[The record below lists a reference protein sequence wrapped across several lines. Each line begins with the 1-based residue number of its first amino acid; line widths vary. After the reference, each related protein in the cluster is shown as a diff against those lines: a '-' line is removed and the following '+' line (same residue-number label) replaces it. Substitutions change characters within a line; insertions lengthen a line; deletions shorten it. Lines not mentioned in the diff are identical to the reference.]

1 MKASIILTATSCHLW
16 CTAIIGWV
24 ITSYCRAL
32 GISAVP
38 SIIFSCIMISLLLLF
53 LLVCFFTSEF
63 FKDFIK
69 SVIDKIRSRF
79 FPTEFEKLVTGV
91 ADDIEVSD
99 AISSELVKRKGGIA
113 ERITY
118 LEPEIGKYVYCD
130 NSNKEKDM
138 EKNLQSEQGK
148 DVIENMIEKLNETIK
163 LSKTCVKTI
172 THFGN
177 LNMVR
182 IKLEQGF
189 SVCISTEG
197 KSPLAVLYETL
208 YEVNQFIRRS
218 LEEIGWND
226 SFGPS
231 GMFNRER
238 LSK

>member
-1 MKASIILTATSCHLW
+1 
-16 CTAIIGWV
+16 
-24 ITSYCRAL
+24 
-32 GISAVP
+32 
-38 SIIFSCIMISLLLLF
+38 
-53 LLVCFFTSEF
+53 
-63 FKDFIK
+63 
-69 SVIDKIRSRF
+69 
-79 FPTEFEKLVTGV
+79 
-91 ADDIEVSD
+91 
-99 AISSELVKRKGGIA
+99 
-113 ERITY
+113 
-118 LEPEIGKYVYCD
+118 
-130 NSNKEKDM
+130 M
-138 EKNLQSEQGK
+138 EKNLQSKQDK
-148 DVIENMIEKLNETIK
+148 DAIESMIEKLNETIK
-163 LSKTCVKTI
+163 LAKTCVKTI

-208 YEVNQFIRRS
+208 YEINPFIRRS